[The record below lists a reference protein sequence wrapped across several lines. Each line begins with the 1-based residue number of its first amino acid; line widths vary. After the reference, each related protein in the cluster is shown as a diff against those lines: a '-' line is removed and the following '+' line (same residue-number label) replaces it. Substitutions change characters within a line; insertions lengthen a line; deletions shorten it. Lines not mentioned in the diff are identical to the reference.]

1 MTEPAPQDWRGGR
14 PDGPLSPL
22 GLAVIIFVLV
32 VDQTAKLWAV
42 AALDPRQPVDILP
55 ILTLFRVE
63 NTGIAFSFL
72 AGSGTMLLVA
82 TLAITLGVIVFWLRS
97 EDGGW
102 VAAIGFAAIL
112 GGAIGNLA
120 DRVRLGHVV
129 DFLLLHFGGWT
140 LFVFNPADVALTLGP
155 ILLIAVY
162 LVPPKR

>member
-1 MTEPAPQDWRGGR
+1 MTETTARNWRSGR
-14 PDGPLSPL
+14 PGGPLSAL
-22 GLAVIIFVLV
+22 GLAVIILV
-32 VDQTAKLWAV
+32 VALDQAAKHWAV
-42 AALDPRQPVDILP
+42 ATLEPGQPVDILP

-72 AGSGTMLLVA
+72 AGSGAILTLA
-82 TLAITLGVIVFWLRS
+82 TLAITVGVVVFWLKS

-102 VAAIGFAAIL
+102 AATLGFAAIL
-112 GGAIGNLA
+112 GGALGNLV

-140 LFVFNPADVALTLGP
+140 LFVFNPADVALTIGP

-162 LVPPKR
+162 LVPAKG

>member
-1 MTEPAPQDWRGGR
+1 MTDSAADWRSRR

-22 GLAVIIFVLV
+22 GLAVIVLVLV
-32 VDQTAKLWAV
+32 VDQAAKLWAV
-42 AALDPRQPVDILP
+42 AALTPGQPVDILP

-72 AGSGTMLLVA
+72 AGSGVMLTVA
-82 TLAITLGVIVFWLRS
+82 TLAITVGVIAFWVRS
-97 EDGGW
+97 EDGGL
-102 VAAIGFAAIL
+102 VATAGFAAIL

-129 DFLLLHFGGWT
+129 DFLLLHFGDWT
-140 LFVFNPADVALTLGP
+140 LFVFNPADVALTIGP